1 VAPFALASPSLPKRC
16 AAGQFALAVR
26 GFFYY
31 VGRVMFETIVTR
43 IEAVEQKLKHLRRFL

>member
-1 VAPFALASPSLPKRC
+1 VAPFALASPSLPERG

-26 GFFYY
+26 GIFYY